1 MRYFSTQSLSDAGV
15 SVSPEIALRFSTV
28 YSCVRLLSDTIAQ
41 MPCKLFRKEAD
52 GKKTLYKNN
61 PLYNALSVSPE
72 NGLTA
77 FDFWKKFI
85 ESFLLRG
92 YAVARIIK
100 NFQGQPVRLV
110 PVNNVY
116 KIERDTFGNYLF
128 TYRQQNGEEIVLKQ
142 EDAFFSFFSVDDSMI
157 PISPITVNRNSIG
170 LGIAAEKHGCN
181 VFKSGGTP
189 AGTLDYPG
197 SLDAKVKASIKEG
210 WDAAYGINGVG
221 GIAILEGGTKYSK
234 ISMSNEDA
242 QYLQTRQFQ
251 KQDICGIFGVPPH
264 MISDTAQ
271 AKGWSTMEQMM
282 IEFITLTINPL
293 TVRIEQSIKK
303 LLIPR
308 NEWEN
313 SYAKFMTNG
322 LLRGDSRTRKDFY
335 STGIDKGFLTINEVR
350 EFEDMNPLSA
360 EELAA
365 NNPAKT
371 ASVQAP
377 EKKGQDNEQNAK

>member
-85 ESFLLRG
+85 ENFLLRG

-142 EDAFFSFFSVDDSMI
+142 EDAFFSFFSVNDSMI

-210 WDAAYGINGVG
+210 WDAAYGVNGVG

-293 TVRIEQSIKK
+293 TVRIE
-303 LLIPR
+303 
-308 NEWEN
+308 
-313 SYAKFMTNG
+313 
-322 LLRGDSRTRKDFY
+322 
-335 STGIDKGFLTINEVR
+335 
-350 EFEDMNPLSA
+350 
-360 EELAA
+360 
-365 NNPAKT
+365 
-371 ASVQAP
+371 
-377 EKKGQDNEQNAK
+377 